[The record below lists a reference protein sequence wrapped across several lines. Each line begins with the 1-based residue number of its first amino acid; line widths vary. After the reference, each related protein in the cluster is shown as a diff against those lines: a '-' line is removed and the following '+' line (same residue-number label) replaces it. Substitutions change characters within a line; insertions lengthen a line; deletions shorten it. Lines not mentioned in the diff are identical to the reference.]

1 MKVIYLPSDPEED
14 RKEFIRQLMTPV
26 EVTPEE
32 AESMVN
38 GTVSEFG
45 TVEIILNEDTE

>member
-1 MKVIYLPSDPEED
+1 MKVIHVPPDPEKE
-14 RKEFIRQLMTPV
+14 REEFIRQLMTPA

-38 GTVSEFG
+38 GVVSEFC
-45 TVEIILNEDTE
+45 TVEIILNEEEV